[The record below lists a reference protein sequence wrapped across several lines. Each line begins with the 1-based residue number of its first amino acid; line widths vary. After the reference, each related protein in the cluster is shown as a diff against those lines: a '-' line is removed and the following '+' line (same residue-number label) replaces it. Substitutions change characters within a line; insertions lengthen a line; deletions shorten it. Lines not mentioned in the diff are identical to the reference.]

1 MMINEYQSKM
11 YRESLL
17 TNEYSHI
24 ISQAESATGLTEIKV
39 DIFVYLNSILVPN
52 RTPNQTIKAC
62 LLTIR
67 IKQGVNCH
75 YAVIIGK
82 TISFKQV

>member
-1 MMINEYQSKM
+1 M

-39 DIFVYLNSILVPN
+39 LFEYLNIILVPN
-52 RTPNQTIKAC
+52 RTSNQTIKAC
-62 LLTIR
+62 LLIIR
-67 IKQGVNCH
+67 IKQSVDCH
-75 YAVIIGK
+75 FAGIIGNP
-82 TISFKQV
+82 INFKQL